1 MIVRSTAPLEK
12 SQRPSNRTGKA
23 ASVVISNVLAERY
36 ASAEMASIFDPETK
50 IRLERELWV
59 AVLQAQS
66 DLGLTVE
73 PSVIDDYR
81 SVLDIVDVDSIQ
93 RRERQT
99 RHDLKA
105 RLDEFNDL
113 AGHQELHKGLTSR
126 DITENVEQLAIW
138 RALALVEGRTL
149 ALLRL
154 LAERAAEFGSEVI
167 VGRTHN
173 VAAQPTTVGK
183 RFAQIGEELLAGYES
198 LRAVQTGFALRGIKG
213 PVGSQQDQLDLLG
226 TPERV
231 VELEQRVARHLGI
244 SRVLSAVGQVYPRSR
259 DYAVVAALVQ
269 LGAAPANL
277 ALMIR
282 LMAGH
287 DLATEGF
294 RAGQVGSSA
303 MPHKMNTRSC
313 ERINGLHVI
322 LKGHLTMAAGLAG
335 DQWNEGDVSCSV
347 VRRVVMPDAFFA
359 LDGQYET
366 TFAVLSDFGLFPGV
380 SRAELARY
388 LPFLATSALLM
399 HAVRRGMGR
408 EEAHEIIKE
417 HSVAAALRLR
427 QGTGDGTELLRR
439 LGADQRFP
447 GETSELTTIAEQAMT
462 MLGTLDSQIK
472 TFCRNVDQI
481 TLNRPESAYAGSE
494 IV

>member
-1 MIVRSTAPLEK
+1 M
-12 SQRPSNRTGKA
+12 
-23 ASVVISNVLAERY
+23 VITNVLAERY
-36 ASAEMASIFDPETK
+36 ASAEMAGLFDPVTK
-50 IRLERELWV
+50 VRLERELWV
-59 AVLQAQS
+59 AVLRAQT
-66 DLGLTVE
+66 DLGLPSAPGAVE
-73 PSVIDDYR
+73 AYQA
-81 SVLDIVDVDSIQ
+81 VLDHVDLDSIQ

-99 RHDLKA
+99 RHDVKA
-105 RLDEFNDL
+105 RLDEFNAL

-126 DITENVEQLAIW
+126 DITENVEQLQVW
-138 RALALVEGRTL
+138 RGLALVEQRTV

-154 LAERAAEFGSEVI
+154 LADRAAEHAATVI

-183 RFAQIGEELLAGYES
+183 RFAQIGEELLAAYEGLQS
-198 LRAVQTGFALRGIKG
+198 VRTGFALRGIKG

-226 TPERV
+226 SPERV
-231 VELEQRVARHLGI
+231 AELETRVAEHLGI
-244 SRVLSAVGQVYPRSR
+244 ARVLGSVGQVYPRSR
-259 DYAVVAALVQ
+259 DFAVVSALVQ

-313 ERINGLHVI
+313 ERVNGLHVI

-347 VRRVVMPDAFFA
+347 VRRVVLPDAFFA
-359 LDGQYET
+359 LDGLFET
-366 TFAVLSDFGLFPGV
+366 TFAVLGDFGLFPGV
-380 SRAELARY
+380 VRAELDRY
-388 LPFLATSALLM
+388 LPFLATTALLM
-399 HAVRRGMGR
+399 HAVRKGMGR

-417 HSVAAALRLR
+417 HAVAAALQLR
-427 QGTGDGTELLRR
+427 RGDGDGRELLRR
-439 LGADQRFP
+439 LGTDQRFP
-447 GETSELTTIAEQAMT
+447 GQTAELEVIAEQAMSL
-462 MLGTLDSQIK
+462 LGTIDSQIE
-472 TFCRNVDQI
+472 TFCGHVAAI
-481 TLNRPESAYAGSE
+481 TQNRPESAYSGRD